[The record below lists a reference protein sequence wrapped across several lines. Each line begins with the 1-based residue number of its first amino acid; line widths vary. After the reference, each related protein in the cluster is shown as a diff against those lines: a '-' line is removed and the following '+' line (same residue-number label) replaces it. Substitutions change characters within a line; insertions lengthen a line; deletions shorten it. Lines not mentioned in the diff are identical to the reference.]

1 LSSLGVTRSAS
12 ARATLL
18 FVVYSRSHP
27 MPRRYW
33 FFGFWIFV
41 SVPCLAVVFFFSV
54 VSARSLSALADLP
67 ITTRLVERGLGGTVF
82 HGSLAGGTGSTP
94 LGEEAVAWIGVV
106 EESHRSG
113 KDTVTSRKCEL
124 ASLDGLELVTPDGRA
139 PIVAPDPSRIDP
151 ELGLWHGPP
160 IQPIWWLGPRTEW
173 SPLPP
178 AVVERCRLNREQL
191 DVGTWTYIEHR
202 ATMGAEVEIAG
213 CVREGAI
220 GRCPSGPATGT
231 LAVGG
236 LRPMILQLAD
246 SMMATVS
253 FVASLFSALTVVA
266 GVTALRAIR
275 RAARASGGV
284 L

>member
-1 LSSLGVTRSAS
+1 
-12 ARATLL
+12 
-18 FVVYSRSHP
+18 VVYSRPHS
-27 MPRRYW
+27 MPRHYW
-33 FFGFWIFV
+33 IFGFWIFV
-41 SVPCLAVVFFFSV
+41 SVPCLAAFLFFSV
-54 VSARSLSALADLP
+54 VHARSLSALADLP
-67 ITTRLVERGLGGTVF
+67 IATRLDERGPGGRVF
-82 HGSLAGGTGSTP
+82 RGSLAGAAGSTP
-94 LGEEAVAWIGVV
+94 LGEEAVAWIGIV
-106 EESHRSG
+106 EESHKSG
-113 KDTVTSRKCEL
+113 KNTVTNQKCEL
-124 ASLDGLELVTPDGRA
+124 ASLEGLELVTPDGRA
-139 PIVAPDPSRIDP
+139 PIVAPDPPQIDP

-160 IQPIWWLGPRTEW
+160 VRPIWWLGPRTEW
-173 SPLPP
+173 SPPPP
-178 AVVERCRLNREQL
+178 AIVERCRLNREQL

-236 LRPMILQLAD
+236 LRSMILRLAD
-246 SMMATVS
+246 SMMAMVS
-253 FVASLFSALTVVA
+253 FIASLLSAFTVVA